1 MSVSVFDKIS
11 QAYYDLTAAEK
22 KTADYIMAHQ
32 QRSQFLSIAEL
43 AERSGVAE
51 ATVSRFCRRLGYAGF
66 NAFKLA
72 IANASSA
79 QERDSTMLS
88 GPVEPTDSFREM
100 CQKLYQAEHAAM
112 LQTLDSIRAEQLS
125 AAADAL
131 SAASKVLCMGQG
143 GSMLM
148 AAEACHLFSTV
159 SGKFFAVQ
167 DSHSQL
173 LAAVNMAPDE
183 LLFFFSYSGATRD
196 MMETM
201 QAAKKSGAKILLVTR
216 FPQSPGARI
225 SDYILPC
232 GSNESLLQLGS
243 VPARI
248 AQLFLLDLLFTEF
261 CRRDLAECTRRR
273 ERIAAEMEKKHL

>member
-79 QERDSTMLS
+79 RERDSSMLS

-100 CQKLYQAEHAAM
+100 CQKLFQAEHTAM
-112 LQTLDSIRAEQLS
+112 LQTIDSIRAEQIS

-148 AAEACHLFSTV
+148 AAEACHLFATV
-159 SGKFFAVQ
+159 CGKFFTVQ

-173 LAAVNMAPDE
+173 LAAVNMAPDD

-201 QAAKKSGAKILLVTR
+201 QAAKNSGAKILLVTR
-216 FPQSPGARI
+216 FPQSPGARL

-243 VPARI
+243 VPAKI